1 MNILVPDWNQ
11 KKPSVE
17 DVKRALTSLDLRRIT
32 LPEKPFTELL
42 ERLRATHSNG
52 GAHIVAFDVGPSL
65 TFDWYASRNRW
76 AFDGVIDFLLVH
88 PGIRAALP
96 ELEIP
101 DECRSGLTLESAF
114 LIDGRIAQALY
125 AGGAY
130 GSATGDGQKE
140 KQLALLVCDAMFGLR
155 FSEVE
160 YDVSY
165 SAWAPW
171 FHGIAWDLT
180 FLVFDKRMRRLWL
193 MVITDTD

>member
-11 KKPSVE
+11 QQPSIG
-17 DVKRALTSLDLRRIT
+17 DVRALASLDLRRIT

-52 GAHIVAFDVGPSL
+52 GAHIVAFDVGPNL
-65 TFDWYASRNRW
+65 TVDWYASRNRW
-76 AFDGVIDFLLVH
+76 AFDGVIDFLLIH
-88 PGIRAALP
+88 PTIRAALP

-101 DECRSGLTLESAF
+101 DECRSGLTLESPL

-130 GSATGDGQKE
+130 HSATGDGHKE
-140 KQLALLVCDAMFGLR
+140 KQLALRVCDAMFGLR

-165 SAWAPW
+165 SAWTPW